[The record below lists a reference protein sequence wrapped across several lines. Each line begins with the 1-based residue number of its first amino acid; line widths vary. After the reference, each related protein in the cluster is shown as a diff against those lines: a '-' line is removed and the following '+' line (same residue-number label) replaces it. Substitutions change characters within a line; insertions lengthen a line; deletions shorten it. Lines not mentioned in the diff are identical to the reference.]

1 MESNTL
7 SNQSSNCRLSRGQVR
22 IDSVQSGRVRVDKAV
37 EALCKACVTELWD
50 ESVQSWVDN
59 KCKCGGNGLYIEANK
74 YLLRDVYEIPSRFVE
89 FISKVP
95 RHKIMAEQYD
105 SIEEK
110 ARVDKAMQLCNDSI
124 FFANDYNLTLATVEN
139 TIKNAKENYDI
150 QYIAIGD
157 VCMETLTS
165 NPTVNVISYLKKF
178 AKQYDIGIYSMIQ
191 NPNVLRALIKG
202 IDSES

>member
-7 SNQSSNCRLSRGQVR
+7 SNQPLNCRLSRGQVL
-22 IDSVQSGRVRVDKAV
+22 IDSVQSGRVRVDRAV
-37 EALCKACVTELWD
+37 EKLCKACVSELWD

-59 KCKCGGNGLYIEANK
+59 KYKCGGNGLYIEANK

-178 AKQYDIGIYSMIQ
+178 AKQYDIGIYTMIQ
-191 NPNVLRALIKG
+191 KPNVLKALTKD
-202 IDSES
+202 IDFGL

>member
-1 MESNTL
+1 
-7 SNQSSNCRLSRGQVR
+7 
-22 IDSVQSGRVRVDKAV
+22 
-37 EALCKACVTELWD
+37 
-50 ESVQSWVDN
+50 
-59 KCKCGGNGLYIEANK
+59 
-74 YLLRDVYEIPSRFVE
+74 
-89 FISKVP
+89 
-95 RHKIMAEQYD
+95 MAEQYD

-150 QYIAIGD
+150 QYVAIGD

>member
-7 SNQSSNCRLSRGQVR
+7 SNQPLNCRLSRGQVL
-22 IDSVQSGRVRVDKAV
+22 IDSVRSGRVRVDRAVDRAV
-37 EALCKACVTELWD
+37 EKLCKACVAELWD

-59 KCKCGGNGLYIEANK
+59 KYKCGGNGLYIEANK
-74 YLLRDVYEIPSRFVE
+74 YLLRDVYEIPSRFVA

-150 QYIAIGD
+150 QYVVIGD

-165 NPTVNVISYLKKF
+165 NPTVDVISYLKKF
-178 AKQYDIGIYSMIQ
+178 AKQYNIGIHTIILSQM
-191 NPNVLRALIKG
+191 LIKG
-202 IDSES
+202 IDFGL